1 MAIIIRV
8 YSVQKLT
15 PYIFGSHN
23 NTNSTCII
31 FQAMMSWLQEN
42 YSAALSDPIIKSV
55 IIIFGSV
62 IAAKITDIIFSRV
75 FKRIVDKTKTNLD
88 NQIIQLLHRPIFYT
102 ILFIGFS
109 VAVKTVG
116 LPDYLD
122 FALVGI
128 FKTCTILIWLFVAMK
143 ILVISTEWASSRT
156 SNPFLQQK
164 TLSLFNNLGRIGI
177 GLFGVYFIFLSWD
190 INING
195 ILASASVLGVVLGLA
210 AKDTVANFFAGIF
223 LMADSPFK
231 EGDYI
236 LLDTGERGY
245 VKQMGI
251 RSTRFMTRDDIEI
264 TIPNSVIAASKI
276 VNESGGPGE
285 TERVRITLHVAYE
298 SDIDAVKA
306 LLVTI
311 ALGNENVLK
320 TPEPRVRLREFADH
334 GLKLQLLF
342 WIHKPEIRGRTVDAV
357 NTEIYK
363 QFAQNNISIPYPTM
377 RVILPQEGNNS

>member
-1 MAIIIRV
+1 
-8 YSVQKLT
+8 
-15 PYIFGSHN
+15 
-23 NTNSTCII
+23 
-31 FQAMMSWLQEN
+31 MSWLQKN
-42 YSAALSDPIIKSV
+42 YVVALSNPIILSV
-55 IIIFGSV
+55 LIILGAV
-62 IAAKITDIIFSRV
+62 IAAKIMDMIFTRI
-75 FKRIVDKTKTNLD
+75 FKRIVNKTQTNFDDRIL
-88 NQIIQLLHRPIFYT
+88 QLLHRPIFYS

-109 VAVKTVG
+109 VAVKTAE
-116 LPDYLD
+116 LPNYIDY
-122 FALVGI
+122 ALVGI
-128 FKTCTILIWLFVAMK
+128 FKTSTILIWLFVVMK
-143 ILVISTEWASSRT
+143 VLILSMEWASQKT
-156 SNPFLQQK
+156 SNPLLQQK
-164 TLSLFNNLGRIGI
+164 TLPLFNNLGKIAI
-177 GLFGVYFIFLSWD
+177 GLFGIYFIFLSWD

-195 ILASASVLGVVLGLA
+195 ILASAGVLGVVLGLA

-276 VNESGGPGE
+276 VNESGGPVE
-285 TERVRITLHVAYE
+285 TERVRSTLHVAYE
-298 SDIDAVKA
+298 SNIDDVKA
-306 LLVTI
+306 LLISI

-320 TPEPRVRLREFADH
+320 APEPRVRFREFGDH

-363 QFAQNNISIPYPTM
+363 QFSQNNISIPYPTM
-377 RVILPQEGNNS
+377 KVILPREGNNS

>member
-1 MAIIIRV
+1 
-8 YSVQKLT
+8 
-15 PYIFGSHN
+15 
-23 NTNSTCII
+23 
-31 FQAMMSWLQEN
+31 MSWLQEN
-42 YSAALSDPIIKSV
+42 YEVALSNPIILSV
-55 IIIFGSV
+55 LIILGAV
-62 IAAKITDIIFSRV
+62 IAAKIMDMIFTRI
-75 FKRIVDKTKTNLD
+75 FKRIVNKTQTNFDDRIL
-88 NQIIQLLHRPIFYT
+88 QLLHRPIFYS

-109 VAVKTVG
+109 VAVKTAE
-116 LPDYLD
+116 LPNYIDY
-122 FALVGI
+122 ALVGI
-128 FKTCTILIWLFVAMK
+128 FKTSTILIWLFVVMK
-143 ILVISTEWASSRT
+143 VLILSMEWASQKT
-156 SNPFLQQK
+156 SNPLLQQK
-164 TLSLFNNLGRIGI
+164 TLPLFNNLGKIAI
-177 GLFGVYFIFLSWD
+177 GLFGIYFIFLSWD

-195 ILASASVLGVVLGLA
+195 ILASAGVLGVVLGLA

-285 TERVRITLHVAYE
+285 AERVRITLHVAYE
-298 SDIDAVKA
+298 SDIDDVKA
-306 LLVTI
+306 LLISI

-320 TPEPRVRLREFADH
+320 APEPRVRFREFADH
-334 GLKLQLLF
+334 GLRLQLLF

-357 NTEIYK
+357 NTDIYK
-363 QFAQNNISIPYPTM
+363 QFSQNNISIPYPTM
-377 RVILPQEGNNS
+377 KVILPREGNNS

>member
-1 MAIIIRV
+1 
-8 YSVQKLT
+8 
-15 PYIFGSHN
+15 
-23 NTNSTCII
+23 
-31 FQAMMSWLQEN
+31 MSWLQKN
-42 YSAALSDPIIKSV
+42 YEVALSNPIILSV
-55 IIIFGSV
+55 LIILGAV
-62 IAAKITDIIFSRV
+62 IAAKITDMIFTRI
-75 FKRIVDKTKTNLD
+75 FKRIVNKTQTNFDDRIL
-88 NQIIQLLHRPIFYT
+88 QLLHRPIFYS

-109 VAVKTVG
+109 VAVKTAE
-116 LPDYLD
+116 LPNYIDY
-122 FALVGI
+122 ALVGI
-128 FKTCTILIWLFVAMK
+128 FKTSTILIWLFVVMK
-143 ILVISTEWASSRT
+143 VLILSMEWASQKT
-156 SNPFLQQK
+156 SNPLLQQK
-164 TLSLFNNLGRIGI
+164 TLPLFNNLGKIAI
-177 GLFGVYFIFLSWD
+177 GLFGIYFIFLSWD

-195 ILASASVLGVVLGLA
+195 ILASAGVLGVVLGLA

-298 SDIDAVKA
+298 SDIDDVKA
-306 LLVTI
+306 LLISI

-320 TPEPRVRLREFADH
+320 APEPRVRFREFGDH

-363 QFAQNNISIPYPTM
+363 QFSQNNISIPYPTM
-377 RVILPQEGNNS
+377 KVILPREGNNS

>member
-1 MAIIIRV
+1 
-8 YSVQKLT
+8 
-15 PYIFGSHN
+15 
-23 NTNSTCII
+23 
-31 FQAMMSWLQEN
+31 MSWLQKN
-42 YSAALSDPIIKSV
+42 YEVALSNPIILSV
-55 IIIFGSV
+55 LIILGAV
-62 IAAKITDIIFSRV
+62 IAAKITDMIFTRI
-75 FKRIVDKTKTNLD
+75 FKRIVNKTQTNFDDRIL
-88 NQIIQLLHRPIFYT
+88 QLLHRPIFYS

-109 VAVKTVG
+109 VAVKTAE
-116 LPDYLD
+116 LPNYIDY
-122 FALVGI
+122 ALVGI
-128 FKTCTILIWLFVAMK
+128 FKTSTILIWLFVVMK
-143 ILVISTEWASSRT
+143 VLILSKEWASQKT
-156 SNPFLQQK
+156 SNPLLQQK
-164 TLSLFNNLGRIGI
+164 TLPLFNNLGKIAI
-177 GLFGVYFIFLSWD
+177 GLFGIYFIFLSWD

-195 ILASASVLGVVLGLA
+195 ILASAGVLGVVLGLA

-236 LLDTGERGY
+236 LFDTGERGY

-298 SDIDAVKA
+298 SDIDDVKA
-306 LLVTI
+306 LLISI

-320 TPEPRVRLREFADH
+320 APEPRVRFREFADH

-363 QFAQNNISIPYPTM
+363 QFSQNNISIPYPTM
-377 RVILPQEGNNS
+377 KVILPQEGNNS

>member
-1 MAIIIRV
+1 MAHQSIP
-8 YSVQKLT
+8 T
-15 PYIFGSHN
+15 CYIFR
-23 NTNSTCII
+23 
-31 FQAMMSWLQEN
+31 AMMSWFQEN
-42 YSAALSDPIIKSV
+42 YGAALSNPILQSV
-55 IIIFGSV
+55 LIIWGAV
-62 IAAKITDIIFSRV
+62 IAAKIADMIFTKI
-75 FKRIVDKTKTNLD
+75 FKRIVDKTQTSLD
-88 NQIIQLLHRPIFYT
+88 DQILQLLHRPIFYT

-109 VAVKTVG
+109 VAVKTAG
-116 LPDYLD
+116 LLEYID
-122 FALVGI
+122 FVLVGI
-128 FKTCTILIWLFVAMK
+128 FKTITILIWLIVAMK
-143 ILVISTEWASSRT
+143 VLVVSMEWAASRT
-156 SNPFLQQK
+156 SNPLIQQK
-164 TLSLFNNLGRIGI
+164 TLPLFNNLGKIGI
-177 GLFGVYFIFLSWD
+177 GLFGIYFIFLSWD

-195 ILASASVLGVVLGLA
+195 ILASAGVLGVVLGLA

-245 VKQMGI
+245 VKQMGV

-320 TPEPRVRLREFADH
+320 TPEPRVRFREFADH